1 MTITITL
8 PPATQ
13 ARLRALAEA
22 TGESMD
28 WLVIE
33 VVEARLRLAELSLR
47 NIVAPV
53 PAESRDSGLTEAELT
68 EMWRE
73 SRDDVRET
81 KLRQDDAPT

>member
-47 NIVAPV
+47 NILAPV
-53 PAESRDSGLTEAELT
+53 PA
-68 EMWRE
+68 
-73 SRDDVRET
+73 VF
-81 KLRQDDAPT
+81 